1 MSLSVKELET
11 RKCTEANKN
20 LFEDVANGYVNAK
33 DIYKV
38 QYTILDYEKIIDQMI
53 EYLDGYVRYS
63 KSDND
68 KYNGKVLTVTRSFF
82 DKMFTEKEY
91 RMKINL
97 EQFQDVN
104 KTYLKKTKELQSV
117 IETYLSDKSISAEME
132 SLIRLTNNQYRKLAK
147 VCRDDMKIWLWLT
160 TSNSKH
166 FKYHLDNTTQ
176 SAYAD
181 KKSPVMHKYVPK

>member
-33 DIYKV
+33 DIYRV

-166 FKYHLDNTTQ
+166 FKYHLDNATQ

>member
-147 VCRDDMKIWLWLT
+147 VCFDFFLT
-160 TSNSKH
+160 LFYNYSVVVCTFVH
-166 FKYHLDNTTQ
+166 WIG
-176 SAYAD
+176 AG
-181 KKSPVMHKYVPK
+181 